1 MTLSRMPEDA
11 EIVDMIRAGLV
22 TIPDIAHKIYG
33 YPAKEFDWI
42 QAKNKVLN
50 RLNQL
55 EKYKIVRRT
64 DRTVQMGYG
73 RNVAKIWEVVE

>member
-1 MTLSRMPEDA
+1 MPEDA

-33 YPAKEFDWI
+33 YPKNSFEWIRAKD
-42 QAKNKVLN
+42 KVLN

-64 DRTVQMGYG
+64 DRTIQMGYG
-73 RNVAKIWEVVE
+73 RNVAKVWEVVE